1 MGLHP
6 SKNPIQYILKTPQSH
21 PKLPNS
27 QTLLA
32 WDGQTNDDKFE
43 YWRCRSSSKKSANNS
58 LKFVNIVPWFCDIRN
73 TRAGKNV
80 QIRMHQRDSE
90 LLPKK
95 LRQGATGLTTNGQTL
110 QKACNI
116 DYCGTSSEVDD
127 VNRRTDPCKDLHN
140 VEQTQKPAPA
150 VTNQVRGNTSPRHVP
165 PPWPA

>member
-1 MGLHP
+1 M
-6 SKNPIQYILKTPQSH
+6 TT
-21 PKLPNS
+21 NS
-27 QTLLA
+27 NTGVAVAAVRKAQTTRL
-32 WDGQTNDDKFE
+32 
-43 YWRCRSSSKKSANNS
+43 SSLISCHGSVTSAARE
-58 LKFVNIVPWFCDIRN
+58 LE
-73 TRAGKNV
+73 KNV

-90 LLPKK
+90 LLQKK

-110 QKACNI
+110 HKACNI

-150 VTNQVRGNTSPRHVP
+150 VTNQVRGNTSPRHDP